1 MAYTLKIQQILP
13 LTHDVKQIKVE
24 KPEGYSFISGQATDV
39 SINKKEWKDE
49 KRPFSFTS
57 LPEDKQLEFVIKS
70 YRDHPGVTNQID
82 KLAVGDE
89 LIIDDAWGAIQY
101 KGKGVFIAGG
111 AGVTPFIGIIKF
123 LQSKGE
129 LAGNRLFFANKTAKD
144 VILESY
150 FRDLLGSDFISI
162 LAKEEVSG
170 HEFGMIDKA
179 FLKNHIQ
186 DFSQKFYVCGPDPMV
201 KAISASLKELGANP
215 EEIVFEK

>member
-111 AGVTPFIGIIKF
+111 AGVTPFIGIIKS